1 MEVQIPVILL
11 KQNSLEIRDY
21 FRPETMSLQLS
32 ERQSSATL
40 TVGPE
45 APEIGVGDWMQ
56 DDTDPG
62 MGIVWRVRT
71 VDTSYDKNTR
81 TISLEHMIQALKDR
95 VLFGEHTSAMM
106 GGGDTCTARQAAE
119 YILARCPQWTLG
131 EFSYGTV
138 RNAYSFNGDDLL
150 NALTTVS
157 GTLEDPWW
165 EYDFSSYPFRLSVRP
180 RADTVGAEM
189 RMSRNISTAK
199 ISVDRSRM
207 YTRIY
212 PIGENNLHISGNF
225 LSRNE
230 DLYGVI
236 CKVQTDQSKSTDAA
250 LRKWAQDLLR
260 RHCEPY
266 VTVSITGLDLSRETG
281 EPLDSIRLGKKCR
294 VPLPGYGTT
303 ITETVSRLQWGDKLR
318 EPEKITVTLANEVQ
332 DVATIVNRLT
342 ETSSATS
349 GSAGRSGAKKAQQD
363 NAWFTDEAE
372 FVAMTARKVFGTDDI
387 GQIAQIKVDGDG
399 ITGTVQRTEKGVIT
413 ARSEIKQLKDSI
425 SLVVDGAGVVTPA
438 SLILAI
444 NGNRSTAKLSAD
456 QIMLDGNTTISGLL
470 RVSGND
476 LIVAR
481 NIQTGLGGGYVQ
493 TSSVKLVGGSSAQ
506 GASVVTLSAGNLAK
520 AVQDAS
526 VSGNVL
532 KLKLFNGSVINFS
545 KAVTLSGSWSGGI
558 LTTTA
563 APQNQRLTAN
573 IYQGPVSW
581 NGNAATVPVMV
592 VDSDRPGAEQYTGRD
607 IYVDAT
613 ARYRAGQATRP
624 TVATST
630 SEHPSGAT
638 DLQTELYISASI
650 KTVVITIGSNKW
662 YCKVSR

>member
-11 KQNSLEIRDY
+11 RKNSLEVLGW

-56 DDTDPG
+56 DDTEPG

-71 VDTSYDKNTR
+71 VDTSYDKSTR
-81 TISLEHMIQALKDR
+81 TVTLEHMIQSLKDL
-95 VLFGEHTSAMM
+95 VLFGEHTAAMM

-119 YILARCPQWTLG
+119 YILARSPQWTLG

-189 RMSRNISTAK
+189 RMSRNISSAK
-199 ISVDRSRM
+199 MTVDRSRM

-212 PIGENNLHISGNF
+212 PIGENNLHISGEY

-230 DLYGVI
+230 EIYGTI
-236 CKVQTDQSKSTDAA
+236 CKVQTDQSKGSEAA
-250 LRKWAQDLLR
+250 LRKWAEDLLR
-260 RHCEPY
+260 RHADPY

-303 ITETVSRLQWGDKLR
+303 ITETVSRLQWSDKLR
-318 EPEKITVTLANEVQ
+318 EPEKINVTMANEIQ
-332 DVATIVNRLT
+332 DVQTIVNRLT
-342 ETSSATS
+342 ATSSATS
-349 GSAGRSGAKKAQQD
+349 GSAGRSGAKKAQKD

-387 GQIAQIKVDGDG
+387 GQIAQIQVDGDG
-399 ITGTVQRTEKGVIT
+399 ITGTVQRTEKGLIT
-413 ARSEIKQLKDSI
+413 ARTEIKQLKDSI

-456 QIMLDGNTTISGLL
+456 QITLGGNVTVGGVM

-476 LIVAR
+476 LIVGR
-481 NIQTGLGGGYVQ
+481 NIQTNLGGGYVQ
-493 TSSVKLVGGSSAQ
+493 TTSVKLVGGSSAQ

-532 KLKLFNGSVINFS
+532 KLKLFNGSTINFS
-545 KAVTLSGSWSGGI
+545 KATTLSGSWGRGI
-558 LTTTA
+558 LTVTA
-563 APQNQRLTAN
+563 APQAQQITAN
-573 IYQGPVSW
+573 LYQGGTSW
-581 NGNAATVPVMV
+581 DGNYATVPVMASV
-592 VDSDRPGAEQYTGRD
+592 SDRPGMEQYTGRD

-624 TVATST
+624 TVSTST
-630 SEHPSGAT
+630 SERPSGAT

-650 KTVVITIGSNKW
+650 KTITIRIGSNLW
-662 YCKVSR
+662 YCKVSK

>member
-11 KQNSLEIRDY
+11 RKNSLEVLGW

-56 DDTDPG
+56 DDTEPG

-71 VDTSYDKNTR
+71 VDTSYDKATR
-81 TISLEHMIQALKDR
+81 TVTLEHMIQSLKDL
-95 VLFGEHTSAMM
+95 VLFGEHTAAMM

-119 YILARCPQWTLG
+119 YILARSPQWTLG
-131 EFSYGTV
+131 EFAYGTV

-199 ISVDRSRM
+199 MTVDRSRM

-212 PIGENNLHISGNF
+212 PIGENNLHISGEY

-230 DLYGVI
+230 EIYGTI
-236 CKVQTDQSKSTDAA
+236 CKVQTDQSKGSEAA
-250 LRKWAQDLLR
+250 LRSWAGDLLR
-260 RHCEPY
+260 RHADPY

-303 ITETVSRLQWGDKLR
+303 ITETVSRLQWSDKLR

-332 DVATIVNRLT
+332 DVQTIVNRLT
-342 ETSSATS
+342 ATSSATS
-349 GSAGRSGAKKAQQD
+349 GSAGRSGAKKAQKD

-456 QIMLDGNTTISGLL
+456 QIVLEGSTLISSLLTGKATFSKIAAANIVATNISIGQGSGSDYTTNSLTKAI
-470 RVSGND
+470 REIKIVPSGND
-476 LIVAR
+476 YTL
-481 NIQTGLGGGYVQ
+481 QTRDFSGGNWK
-493 TSSVKLVGGSSAQ
+493 T
-506 GASVVTLSAGNLAK
+506 AGN
-520 AVQDAS
+520 
-526 VSGNVL
+526 
-532 KLKLFNGSVINFS
+532 FS
-545 KAVTLSGSWSGGI
+545 RATNLSGSWSRGI
-558 LTTTA
+558 LTVSA
-563 APQNQRLTAN
+563 APQNQQITAN
-573 IYQGPVSW
+573 LSQGVTIW
-581 NGNAATVPVMV
+581 DGNYAAVQVMAT
-592 VDSDRPGAEQYTGRD
+592 DSDKPGSNQYTGRD
-607 IYVDAT
+607 MYVDAT

-624 TVATST
+624 TLATST
-630 SEHPSGAT
+630 SERPSGAT

-650 KTVVITIGSNKW
+650 KTITIRIGSNLW
-662 YCKVSR
+662 YCKVSK